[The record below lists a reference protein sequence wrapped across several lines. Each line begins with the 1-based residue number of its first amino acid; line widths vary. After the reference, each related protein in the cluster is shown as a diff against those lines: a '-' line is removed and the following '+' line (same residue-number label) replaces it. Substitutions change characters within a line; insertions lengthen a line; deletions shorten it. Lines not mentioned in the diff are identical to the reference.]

1 MTPRK
6 RKVRNTQPEGIF
18 GTQGLINPR
27 APRKQIGS
35 SPSLATL
42 LMAAGQAM
50 NARADEKSAEE
61 TENAAEDLR
70 STGGLYA
77 SAFDDG
83 SGGGKQCIIN
93 EDGEIDCTGQPTDQ
107 GGNSGVEDGL
117 ARGGKSKSLGDF
129 LIAAARRSSD
139 RKKERQK
146 TNKAL
151 ARFFENHST
160 IGNHE
165 NQLNIPPMQLLARLF
180 DARAQSLK
188 ARRTPGNYGG
198 SYSF

>member
-6 RKVRNTQPEGIF
+6 RKVRSPKTEGIF
-18 GTQGLINPR
+18 GTKGLINPR
-27 APRKQIGS
+27 APKKQIGS
-35 SPSLATL
+35 SPSLAAL

-139 RKKERQK
+139 RKQERQK

-188 ARRTPGNYGG
+188 ARRNPGNYGG

>member
-1 MTPRK
+1 
-6 RKVRNTQPEGIF
+6 
-18 GTQGLINPR
+18 
-27 APRKQIGS
+27 
-35 SPSLATL
+35 
-42 LMAAGQAM
+42 MAAGQAM